1 MQTSTP
7 LRPSGQQ
14 NNQPRLHKAFK
25 KLTQATIEMLNTTTD
40 KEISQQ
46 IQRPSTQ
53 LADTQSELATAL
65 QSAKMMLQLCRPSNP
80 KGTAMTASTMLAVT
94 ARHVDLMQDDR
105 KQRWTSKKEVA
116 ATFCVRQGFY
126 AETER
131 QMDYLT
137 SANAKENEGNDP
149 PTSSEER

>member
-1 MQTSTP
+1 
-7 LRPSGQQ
+7 
-14 NNQPRLHKAFK
+14 
-25 KLTQATIEMLNTTTD
+25 MLNTTTD
-40 KEISQQ
+40 QEILQQ
-46 IQRPSTQ
+46 MQRPSTQ
-53 LADTQSELATAL
+53 LADTQSELATARQHAQTL
-65 QSAKMMLQLCRPSNP
+65 LQLCRSSQHKQP
-80 KGTAMTASTMLAVT
+80 ALTASTILAVT
-94 ARHVDLMQDDR
+94 ARHLDLMQDDR